1 MAKVSLKLI
10 EKQIRKDEKILK
22 AYDLLESDVET
33 QCYLQMA
40 NIMAVNR
47 LRYNDHGPVHSRIV
61 GGTALEIFDILK
73 NHIKLGVVKEGIGD
87 ESDSRLVSFY
97 GAYLHDIGNSVHRKS
112 HHINGC
118 ILAGPILKR
127 LLGKIYGVKTE
138 KTFKLKQEIL
148 QSIFSHDDEIKC
160 LSAEGGIS
168 KIADGCDMAGGRA
181 RIPYKLGKADIHSLS
196 ALSITKVEIEP
207 GTEKP
212 LLIKVHMN
220 NFAGIF
226 QIEEVLMKKI
236 ETSGLMDK
244 VKILPLE
251 KGKKIKWSGKMD

>member
-1 MAKVSLKLI
+1 MAKVSLKLM
-10 EKQIRKDEKILK
+10 EKEKVKYKKISK
-22 AYDLLESDVET
+22 MYDLLESDVET

-61 GGTALEIFDILK
+61 GGTALEIFNILK
-73 NHIKLGVVKEGIGD
+73 NHVDLGVVKEGIGN
-87 ESDSRLVSFY
+87 ESDSRLVSFC
-97 GAYLHDIGNSVHRKS
+97 GAYLHDIGNSIHRKS

-118 ILAGPILKR
+118 IIAGPILER
-127 LLGKIYGVKTE
+127 LLGKIYGVRTE
-138 KTFKLKQEIL
+138 KTFKIKQEIM

-168 KIADGCDMAGGRA
+168 KIADGCDMAEGRA
-181 RIPYKLGKADIHSLS
+181 RIPYKLGKADMHSLS

-207 GTEKP
+207 GTDIP

-226 QIEEVLMKKI
+226 QIEEVLLKKI
-236 ETSGLMDK
+236 ETSGLLDK

-251 KGKKIKWSGKMD
+251 KGKKIKWSG